1 MKTTLQSIFFAVI
14 SSSQLSSA
22 LITGNIK
29 IVGKSGGQ
37 SQFLPGSYVNNFPRW
52 HVEIVGE
59 ETINLTRLIGS
70 GIDRNTE
77 EIQTVAQE
85 FVDPSSNEELWWP
98 ADLEYLQ
105 VRPTIEFLVSSGIPS
120 YVLAGIEVRVPSH
133 IAKDGREWKNF
144 GMNSQ
149 PLASQWTTFDIAI
162 ENGFRVEL
170 FHGETLL
177 KNQKD
182 NGEQD
187 EIQWTALMK
196 DSCSSSDEI
205 DSIQKQEQ
213 LADKA
218 KDAQNAMGIM
228 GNLLAG
234 LDENS
239 PIASGMH
246 IVSVPTSSEWID
258 LPQTKDEDGYKLVSV
273 ATVESD
279 AKELMTMDED
289 LIALSATSVLKVD
302 VTRIA
307 PGSKSEYMPNVYKPL
322 YL

>member
-14 SSSQLSSA
+14 SLSQLSSA

-77 EIQTVAQE
+77 EVQTIAQE
-85 FVDPSSNEELWWP
+85 FVDPSSNEELC
-98 ADLEYLQ
+98 
-105 VRPTIEFLVSSGIPS
+105 SGIPS

-218 KDAQNAMGIM
+218 KDAQNAMGVM